1 MGPKDHDLF
10 QTKDEIFNAFRP
22 IEQLF
27 KIMDT
32 SFVEIYGELTRS
44 YADVGITLCQNF
56 RQKLDAI
63 LTAESGGNQ
72 NADR

>member
-1 MGPKDHDLF
+1 MGHKDHDLF
-10 QTKDEIFNAFRP
+10 QSKDEIFNAFRP

-32 SFVEIYGELTRS
+32 SSVEIYGELTRS

-56 RQKLDAI
+56 RQQLDAI
-63 LTAESGGNQ
+63 LAIKSGETQ
-72 NADR
+72 NDHR

>member
-1 MGPKDHDLF
+1 MGQKDHDLL
-10 QTKDEIFNAFRP
+10 QIKDEIVNAFRP

-32 SFVEIYGELTRS
+32 SSVEIYGELTRS
-44 YADVGITLCQNF
+44 YADVGITLCQSF

-63 LTAESGGNQ
+63 LTAKTGDIKN
-72 NADR
+72 DHR

>member
-1 MGPKDHDLF
+1 MDQKDHDLL

-32 SFVEIYGELTRS
+32 SSVEIYGELTRS
-44 YADVGITLCQNF
+44 YADVGITLCQSF
-56 RQKLDAI
+56 RQKLNAI
-63 LTAESGGNQ
+63 LTAETGDIKN
-72 NADR
+72 DHR

>member
-1 MGPKDHDLF
+1 MSQTDHDLL
-10 QTKDEIFNAFRP
+10 QTKDEIFNSFRS

-32 SFVEIYGELTRS
+32 SSVEIYGQLTRS
-44 YADVGITLCQNF
+44 YADVGITLCQSF

-63 LTAESGGNQ
+63 LTAKSGDIQ
-72 NADR
+72 NDHR